1 MRRRAVARLCLLLV
15 IENLLRAAT
24 AVALTA
30 LPLTMASPALASDD
44 PLVAQLIPCSSAVVP
59 AGHVCVPSP
68 KQCVTAPCPQYDL
81 IALPIPPLPMD
92 AGRQAAE
99 GVGHSF

>member
-1 MRRRAVARLCLLLV
+1 M
-15 IENLLRAAT
+15 IENLLRTAT
-24 AVALTA
+24 AVALSA

-44 PLVAQLIPCSSAVVP
+44 PLTAQLIPCASVVAP

-68 KQCVTAPCPQYDL
+68 KQCVTTPCPQYDL
-81 IALPIPPLPMD
+81 IALPLSPPPLGG
-92 AGRQAAE
+92 AGPARE